1 MSPTRAVPSRWQIS
15 AASRVRIGEQVLG
28 WWREPDVHRLAVETT
43 SWDDVE
49 WHVARFAVQA
59 HGIGPWL
66 HQRFARQPAT
76 DPRVVAFLRYVG
88 QCHAL
93 NRDRYALWRSELE
106 RVLTAA
112 GREAIPLVALK
123 GAALLPTLWAEPW
136 LRPTSDIDLL
146 ARPADRRALD
156 AALAA
161 LGWTL
166 QGEVPRHRTFY
177 LTRLGLTPCSDIG
190 EHPDQPLR
198 LEIHEHARQSF
209 LGLEHD
215 ATDALWQGATRI
227 PLGAATMWMPPAD
240 GLFEHVLMHSA
251 FDLAK
256 RMTRFVR
263 LEDLC
268 LLAGRLSAADWSSLV
283 ARAQAA
289 RLESFVLAPLVMAAR
304 YLDPIAPDAV
314 IRALEAGA
322 PRALAAR
329 LRRAPLSS
337 FTVCGSHGASLANAW
352 SRVRWLP
359 PRGWAHGARR
369 LLLPSRAERL
379 DEFAAVGQAPSL
391 WSYYRAQ
398 AARWRG

>member
-1 MSPTRAVPSRWQIS
+1 MSPTRAVPSRWQVS
-15 AASRVRIGEQVLG
+15 AASRVRIGEQILR
-28 WWREPDVHRLAVETT
+28 WCREPDVARLAVDTAN
-43 SWDDVE
+43 WGDAE
-49 WHVARFAVQA
+49 WLAARFAVQV
-59 HGIGPWL
+59 HGVGPWL
-66 HQRFARQPAT
+66 HHRVAGQTAT
-76 DPRVVAFLRYVG
+76 APPVTSFLHYLG

-93 NRDRYALWRSELE
+93 NRERYALWRSELE

-112 GREAIPLVALK
+112 GAEIPLVALK
-123 GAALLPTLWAEPW
+123 GAAVLPALWTEPW

-156 AALAA
+156 AAITG

-177 LTRLGLTPCSDIG
+177 LTRLGLAPCSDIG
-190 EHPDQPLR
+190 EDPGQPLR
-198 LEIHEHARQSF
+198 LEIHEHARQRF

-215 ATDALWQGATRI
+215 ATAALWQGAAPV
-227 PLGAATMWMPPAD
+227 PLGAATMWMPPPA
-240 GLFEHVLMHSA
+240 GLFEHVLLHAA

-256 RMTRFVR
+256 RMTRFIR
-263 LEDLC
+263 LEDVR
-268 LLAGRLSAADWSSLV
+268 LLAGRLSAADWSNLV

-289 RLESFVLAPLVMAAR
+289 RLEPFVLAPLIMAAR
-304 YLDPIAPDAV
+304 YRDPIAPDAV

-322 PRALAAR
+322 PRALVAR
-329 LRRAPLSS
+329 LRHAPLSS
-337 FTVCGSHGASLANAW
+337 FTVCASHGRLANAW

-359 PRGWAHGARR
+359 RRSWAHGARR

-379 DEFAAVGQAPSL
+379 DEFAAIGQAPSL

>member
-1 MSPTRAVPSRWQIS
+1 MSPTRAVPSRWQMS
-15 AASRVRIGEQVLG
+15 AASRVRIGEQVLR
-28 WWREPDVHRLAVETT
+28 WCREPDVARLAVETT
-43 SWDDVE
+43 RWSDVE
-49 WHVARFAVQA
+49 WHAARFAVQA
-59 HGIGPWL
+59 HGVGPWL
-66 HQRFARQPAT
+66 HRRFAGAPAT
-76 DPRVVAFLRYVG
+76 APPVVAFLHYLG

-93 NRDRYALWRSELE
+93 NLERYALWRSELE
-106 RVLTAA
+106 GVLTAA
-112 GREAIPLVALK
+112 GPKIPLVALK
-123 GAALLPTLWAEPW
+123 GAAILPTLWAEPW

-156 AALAA
+156 AAVTG

-190 EHPDQPLR
+190 EHPGQPLR
-198 LEIHEHARQSF
+198 LEIHEHARQRF

-215 ATDALWQGATRI
+215 PTAALWQGATPV
-227 PLGAATMWMPPAD
+227 PLGVATMWMPPAAA
-240 GLFEHVLMHSA
+240 LFEHVLLHAA

-256 RMTRFVR
+256 RMTRFIR
-263 LEDLC
+263 LEDLR
-268 LLAGRLSAADWSSLV
+268 LLAGRLSAADWSTLV

-289 RLESFVLAPLVMAAR
+289 RLGPFVLAPLVMAAR
-304 YLDPIAPDAV
+304 YLEPIAPDPV
-314 IRALEAGA
+314 VRTLEAGA
-322 PRALAAR
+322 PRALVAR
-329 LRRAPLSS
+329 LRHAPLSS
-337 FTVCGSHGASLANAW
+337 FTVCGSHGARLANAW

-359 PRGWAHGARR
+359 PRSWAHGARR

-379 DEFAAVGQAPSL
+379 DEFAAIGQAPSL